1 LNCLYFFRDTLY
13 SILVVIVIVIVIVM
27 VAQTRSSIVK
37 NNIVAVVSDDD
48 ASHHRSRRRVKI
60 TTPSLREASIRTYKV
75 YTPRTATANTRRKT
89 AAVVAVEEEEFA
101 EAITDQEHD
110 DDDMSYIADAM
121 MELEGRETRKNTVI
135 TKHMCINPMT
145 PITRYAYGVHVYNSA
160 KTLHYRSA
168 YILYDNITRLYTVY
182 SIISN
187 VIPGHD
193 GGSSSSYGAYAT
205 ENDEDDDTVHIL
217 PHPVHTVHAKYTTF
231 ISDAVVNYIMTLIV
245 PSGNYDYFIQDDI
258 LGVVASNAEL
268 SETAFGPDSSYYDI
282 AQLFQEDHSSRET
295 TNGLKAFHLI
305 PSREFWFDPA
315 GGAYRWLS
323 FSDAIV
329 KCALMIVSQSQ

>member
-1 LNCLYFFRDTLY
+1 MNCLYFFRDTIY
-13 SILVVIVIVIVIVM
+13 SILVVVVIVIVIIM
-27 VAQTRSSIVK
+27 VAQTRSSIAK
-37 NNIVAVVSDDD
+37 NNIVAIASDD
-48 ASHHRSRRRVKI
+48 RSRRRVKI

-75 YTPRTATANTRRKT
+75 YTPRTARRNTAV
-89 AAVVAVEEEEFA
+89 AAVAAAAAGEEEF
-101 EAITDQEHD
+101 TDLEHD
-110 DDDMSYIADAM
+110 NDLSYIADAM

-145 PITRYAYGVHVYNSA
+145 PITRYAYGVHVYNPQ

-168 YILYDNITRLYTVY
+168 YILYDNTTRLYTVY

-187 VIPGHD
+187 VFIGSD
-193 GGSSSSYGAYAT
+193 GSLGEHAS
-205 ENDEDDDTVHIL
+205 ENKAGDDDDTVHIL

-231 ISDAVVNYIMTLIV
+231 ISDAVVNYIMTMII
-245 PSGNYDYFIQDDI
+245 PSSNYGYFIQDDI
-258 LGVVASNAEL
+258 LGVVASNKEL

-295 TNGLKAFHLI
+295 TNGMKAFHLI

-315 GGAYRWLS
+315 GGAYRWQS

-329 KCALMIVSQSQ
+329 NCALMIVSQSQ

>member
-1 LNCLYFFRDTLY
+1 
-13 SILVVIVIVIVIVM
+13 M
-27 VAQTRSSIVK
+27 VAQTRSSIAK

-75 YTPRTATANTRRKT
+75 YTPRTATANTHRKT

-110 DDDMSYIADAM
+110 DMMSYITDAM
-121 MELEGRETRKNTVI
+121 LELEGRETRKNTVI

-168 YILYDNITRLYTVY
+168 YVLYDNTTRLYTVY

-187 VIPGHD
+187 VIPGLD
-193 GGSSSSYGAYAT
+193 GGSSSYYGAYAT

-258 LGVVASNAEL
+258 MGVVASNAEL

>member
-1 LNCLYFFRDTLY
+1 MNCLYFFRDTTY
-13 SILVVIVIVIVIVM
+13 SILVVILIVM
-27 VAQTRSSIVK
+27 VAQTRSSVSK
-37 NNIVAVVSDDD
+37 NNIGAVVSDDD

-60 TTPSLREASIRTYKV
+60 TTPSFREASVRTYKV

-89 AAVVAVEEEEFA
+89 AAAAVAATAGEEEF
-101 EAITDQEHD
+101 TDQEHD
-110 DDDMSYIADAM
+110 DDDDMMSYIADAM
-121 MELEGRETRKNTVI
+121 MELDGKETRKNTVI

-145 PITRYAYGVHVYNSA
+145 PITRYAYGIRVYNSA

-187 VIPGHD
+187 VIPGLG
-193 GGSSSSYGAYAT
+193 GGSDYYGAHAS
-205 ENDEDDDTVHIL
+205 ENQDGDDDDTVHIL

-258 LGVVASNAEL
+258 MGFIASNNEL

-329 KCALMIVSQSQ
+329 NCALMIVSQSQ

>member
-1 LNCLYFFRDTLY
+1 LNCLYFFRDTTY
-13 SILVVIVIVIVIVM
+13 SIVVVIVIVM
-27 VAQTRSSIVK
+27 VVQTRSSIAK
-37 NNIVAVVSDDD
+37 NNIVTASDD
-48 ASHHRSRRRVKI
+48 HRSRRRVKI
-60 TTPSLREASIRTYKV
+60 TTPSFREASVRTYKV
-75 YTPRTATANTRRKT
+75 YTPRTTRRNT
-89 AAVVAVEEEEFA
+89 VA
-101 EAITDQEHD
+101 EAGEEDHD
-110 DDDMSYIADAM
+110 NISYIADAM

-145 PITRYAYGVHVYNSA
+145 PITRYAYGIHVYNSA
-160 KTLHYRSA
+160 KTLHYKSA

-187 VIPGHD
+187 VIPGLGVGGGD
-193 GGSSSSYGAYAT
+193 GDYYCAHAS
-205 ENDEDDDTVHIL
+205 ENQDGDDDDTVHIL

-231 ISDAVVNYIMTLIV
+231 ISDAVVNYIMTMIV
-245 PSGNYDYFIQDDI
+245 PSSNYDYFIQDDMI
-258 LGVVASNAEL
+258 GFIASNEEL
-268 SETAFGPDSSYYDI
+268 SQTAFGPDSSYYDI

-315 GGAYRWLS
+315 GGSYHRWLS

-329 KCALMIVSQSQ
+329 NCALMIVSQSQ

>member
-1 LNCLYFFRDTLY
+1 
-13 SILVVIVIVIVIVM
+13 M
-27 VAQTRSSIVK
+27 VAQTRSSIAK
-37 NNIVAVVSDDD
+37 NNKHSSTEFAAAAASDDD

-75 YTPRTATANTRRKT
+75 YTPGTATNTRRKT
-89 AAVVAVEEEEFA
+89 AAAVAAEDDEEVFVENE
-101 EAITDQEHD
+101 DY
-110 DDDMSYIADAM
+110 DMSYIADAM
-121 MELEGRETRKNTVI
+121 MELNGAETRKNTVI

-145 PITRYAYGVHVYNSA
+145 PVTHYAYGIRVYNSA

-168 YILYDNITRLYTVY
+168 YVLYDNTTRLYTVY

-187 VIPGHD
+187 VFSRLGSHGASDTD
-193 GGSSSSYGAYAT
+193 G
-205 ENDEDDDTVHIL
+205 DDGDTVHIL

-231 ISDAVVNYIMTLIV
+231 ISDAVVNYIMTMIV
-245 PSGNYDYFIQDDI
+245 PSSNYGYFIQDDI
-258 LGVVASNAEL
+258 LGVLASNKEL
-268 SETAFGPDSSYYDI
+268 SDTAFGADSSYYDI
-282 AQLFQEDHSSRET
+282 AQLFQDDHSSRET
-295 TNGLKAFHLI
+295 TNGMKAFHFI

-315 GGAYRWLS
+315 GSYRWLS

>member
-1 LNCLYFFRDTLY
+1 
-13 SILVVIVIVIVIVM
+13 M
-27 VAQTRSSIVK
+27 VAQTRSSISK
-37 NNIVAVVSDDD
+37 NNIVAVVADDD

-60 TTPSLREASIRTYKV
+60 TTPSLLEASIRTYKV
-75 YTPRTATANTRRKT
+75 YTPRTATENTRRKT
-89 AAVVAVEEEEFA
+89 AAAVAAAVAAEEEEEFA
-101 EAITDQEHD
+101 DAITDQEH
-110 DDDMSYIADAM
+110 DDMSYIADAM

-145 PITRYAYGVHVYNSA
+145 PVTHYAYGIRVYNSA

-168 YILYDNITRLYTVY
+168 YVLYDNTTRLYTVY

-187 VIPGHD
+187 VFSGLGSHGASDTD
-193 GGSSSSYGAYAT
+193 G
-205 ENDEDDDTVHIL
+205 DDGDTVHIL

-245 PSGNYDYFIQDDI
+245 PSSNYGYFIQDDI
-258 LGVVASNAEL
+258 MGVLASNKEL
-268 SETAFGPDSSYYDI
+268 SETAFGADSSYYDI
-282 AQLFQEDHSSRET
+282 AQLFQQDHSSRET
-295 TNGLKAFHLI
+295 TNGMKAFHLI

-315 GGAYRWLS
+315 GSYRWLS

>member
-1 LNCLYFFRDTLY
+1 
-13 SILVVIVIVIVIVM
+13 M
-27 VAQTRSSIVK
+27 VAQTRSSIAK
-37 NNIVAVVSDDD
+37 NNIVASDD
-48 ASHHRSRRRVKI
+48 RSRRRVKI
-60 TTPSLREASIRTYKV
+60 TTPSFREASVRTYKV

-89 AAVVAVEEEEFA
+89 AAVAAAGEEEF
-101 EAITDQEHD
+101 TDQEHD
-110 DDDMSYIADAM
+110 DDDDMMSYIADAM

-145 PITRYAYGVHVYNSA
+145 PITRYAYGIRVYNSA
-160 KTLHYRSA
+160 KTLHYKSA
-168 YILYDNITRLYTVY
+168 YILYDNTTRLYTVY

-187 VIPGHD
+187 VIPGLG
-193 GGSSSSYGAYAT
+193 GGSDYYGAHAS
-205 ENDEDDDTVHIL
+205 ENQDGDDDDTVHIL

-245 PSGNYDYFIQDDI
+245 PSGNYDYFIQDDMI
-258 LGVVASNAEL
+258 GFIASNEEL
-268 SETAFGPDSSYYDI
+268 SQTAFGPDSSYYDI

-329 KCALMIVSQSQ
+329 NCALMIVSQSQ

>member
-1 LNCLYFFRDTLY
+1 
-13 SILVVIVIVIVIVM
+13 M
-27 VAQTRSSIVK
+27 VAQTRSSIAK
-37 NNIVAVVSDDD
+37 NNIVASDD
-48 ASHHRSRRRVKI
+48 RSRRRVKI
-60 TTPSLREASIRTYKV
+60 TTPSFREASVRTYKV

-89 AAVVAVEEEEFA
+89 AAVAAAAGEEEF
-101 EAITDQEHD
+101 TDQEHD
-110 DDDMSYIADAM
+110 DDDDMMSYIADAM

-145 PITRYAYGVHVYNSA
+145 PITRYAYGIRVYNSA

-187 VIPGHD
+187 VIPGLGVGGGD
-193 GGSSSSYGAYAT
+193 GDYYGAHAS
-205 ENDEDDDTVHIL
+205 ENQDGDDDDTVHIL

-245 PSGNYDYFIQDDI
+245 PSGNYDYFIQDDMI
-258 LGVVASNAEL
+258 GFIASNEEL
-268 SETAFGPDSSYYDI
+268 SQTAFGPDSSYYDI

-329 KCALMIVSQSQ
+329 NCALMIVSQSQ

>member
-1 LNCLYFFRDTLY
+1 
-13 SILVVIVIVIVIVM
+13 M
-27 VAQTRSSIVK
+27 VAQTRSSISK
-37 NNIVAVVSDDD
+37 NNIVAIASDDD

-89 AAVVAVEEEEFA
+89 AAVVAVEEEEEEEFT
-101 EAITDQEHD
+101 EANPDQEHD
-110 DDDMSYIADAM
+110 DDDMMSYIADAM

-145 PITRYAYGVHVYNSA
+145 PITRYAYGIRVYNSA

-168 YILYDNITRLYTVY
+168 YILYDNTTRLYTVY

-187 VIPGHD
+187 VIHGLG
-193 GGSSSSYGAYAT
+193 GGSDYYGAHAS
-205 ENDEDDDTVHIL
+205 ENDAL

-329 KCALMIVSQSQ
+329 NCALMIVSQSQ